1 MSDKPKEEPK
11 EEPKKEE
18 QVTVISENPYI
29 TKLIVKPEQEETIYD
44 KE

>member
-1 MSDKPKEEPK
+1 MSDKPKEEP
-11 EEPKKEE
+11 KEE

-29 TKLIVKPEQEETIYD
+29 TKLIVKPKPEETIYD

>member
-1 MSDKPKEEPK
+1 MSDKPK

-18 QVTVISENPYI
+18 QVIVISENPYI
-29 TKLIVKPEQEETIYD
+29 TKSIVKPKPEETIYD